1 VSARCDRA
9 GLLAVLAAV
18 LLGACA
24 SAPPDTDSGRP
35 DPLAVPGRVLVGN
48 LLLDGVPEIPE
59 RITSSLARYNDAR
72 SAFFRGW
79 LGDGVLVSTRFGNT
93 YQLHRVDSPGAARRQ
108 LTFFDEPVTTAWVP
122 PVAEP
127 AGLVYARDSGGSEF
141 YQLFY
146 LDLASGDSRLL
157 SDGRSRYDD
166 VRWNRS
172 GDRFAY
178 TTTERNGRNWDLHA
192 QDLAGNREVL
202 LESEVGAW
210 AVLDWSPD
218 GERLL
223 VLQYLSVNESNVFE
237 LRRADGRLTPLL
249 DESLSASVTDARY
262 AADGRAV
269 FFSADIGAEFVRLH
283 RLDLDSGRLEVLS
296 ADVSWDVEAFELS
309 PDGRF
314 LAMVFNEGGPS
325 RLRVRRLGDD
335 ALLALPEV
343 PVGIVDDLAFSV
355 DGSRLAFSLN
365 RATASED
372 AYSLDLADRRLT
384 RWTRSELGG
393 LDEEQLV
400 APTFF
405 DYPTFDRVDG
415 AARRIPAQIYTPRG
429 PGPHPVL
436 VNIHGGP
443 ESQYRPFFSVLS
455 QYLVRELG
463 VAVIAPNVRGSRGYG
478 KSYLKLDDGR
488 LREDS
493 VKDIGALLDWVDRQ
507 GHLDGDRV
515 AVLGGSYGGYMVLA
529 SMIRFGDRLAAGVE
543 SVGISN
549 FVTFLEN
556 TQEYR
561 RDLRRVEYGDE
572 RDPAMR
578 AFLERISPLNRAD
591 EIRRPM
597 MISQG
602 YNDPR
607 VPASESEQIVAAL
620 KAGEVPVWYVLALD
634 EGHGFAKK
642 TNRDFNA
649 TATMAFLERYLLGAG
664 AAAAAATDDD
674 GTD

>member
-1 VSARCDRA
+1 VTRPAQTRWGRP
-9 GLLAVLAAV
+9 LAVLALV
-18 LLGACA
+18 LLCACA
-24 SAPPDTDSGRP
+24 GGPRSADAPAF
-35 DPLAVPGRVLVGN
+35 DPAAVPGRVLAGS

-59 RITSSLARYNDAR
+59 RISAGLDRYTDAR
-72 SAFFRGW
+72 SAFLLGW
-79 LGDGVLVSTRFGNT
+79 LGEGMLVSTRFGNT
-93 YQLHRVDSPGAARRQ
+93 YQLHRVAAPGAAREQ

-122 PVAEP
+122 PVAAP
-127 AGLVYARDSGGSEF
+127 GGFVYARDSGGSEF
-141 YQLFY
+141 YQLYY
-146 LDLASGDSRLL
+146 LDLGNGRSRLL

-166 VRWNRS
+166 VCWNRS

-192 QDLAGNREVL
+192 QDLAGNHRVL
-202 LESEVGAW
+202 LETETGAW
-210 AVLDWSPD
+210 AALDWSPD

-223 VLQYLSVNESNVFE
+223 VLQYLSVNESSVFE
-237 LRRADGRLTPLL
+237 LRLADGRLTPLL
-249 DESLSASVTDARY
+249 DASLTASVTDARY

-269 FFSADIGAEFVRLH
+269 YFAADIGAEFVRLH

-296 ADVSWDVEAFELS
+296 ADVPWDVEAFDLS
-309 PDGRF
+309 ADGRF
-314 LAMVFNEGGPS
+314 LAVVFNEGGPS
-325 RLRVRRLGDD
+325 RLRIRRLADG
-335 ALLALPEV
+335 ALLALPEL
-343 PVGIVDDLAFSV
+343 PVGVVDGLAFSA
-355 DGSRLAFSLN
+355 DGSRLGFSLN

-372 AYSLDLADRRLT
+372 AYSLDLASRSLA
-384 RWTRSELGG
+384 RWTHSELGG
-393 LDEEQLV
+393 LDENRLV
-400 APTFF
+400 APEFF

-415 AARRIPAQIYTPRG
+415 APRRIPAQIYRPGG

-455 QYLVRELG
+455 QYLVKELG

-488 LREDS
+488 RREDS
-493 VKDIGALLDWVDRQ
+493 VKDIGALLDWIEGQ
-507 GHLDGDRV
+507 PGLDGSRV

-529 SMIRFGDRLAAGVE
+529 AMIRYGDRLAAGVDR
-543 SVGISN
+543 VGISN

-556 TQEYR
+556 TQDYR
-561 RDLRRVEYGDE
+561 RDLRRAEYGDE

-578 AFLERISPLNRAD
+578 AFLEGISPLNRAD

-597 MISQG
+597 LISQG

-620 KAGEVPVWYVLALD
+620 KANGVPVWYVLALD

-642 TNRDFNA
+642 RNRDFDA
-649 TATMAFLERYLLGAG
+649 AATMAFLERYLLGAG
-664 AAAAAATDDD
+664 AAGAD
-674 GTD
+674 